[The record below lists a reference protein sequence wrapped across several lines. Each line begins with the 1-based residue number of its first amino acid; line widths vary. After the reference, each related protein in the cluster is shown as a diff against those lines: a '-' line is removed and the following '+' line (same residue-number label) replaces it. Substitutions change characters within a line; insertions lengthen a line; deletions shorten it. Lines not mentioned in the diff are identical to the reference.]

1 MDRLMARWQACRL
14 KLRQW
19 LLLGALRARPDYYE
33 LVSGLITALV
43 IINAISTGV
52 DVGNVSWETYART
65 RLADDIEQMVDQ
77 WSDSIDERARAH
89 RIYAGQGIS
98 EYRASL
104 ERELLSQFRPQ
115 AQALADRIRNARD
128 EDLAKFGMG
137 QVLQQITASFGGKYV
152 GGALGKNAGDAVG
165 NLLEWEWNAASL
177 AQAYGGEDLSVN
189 WQAKSDLMRQMMGHL
204 AGRELSSWNN
214 AEPLLQAMA
223 LRTVRYLQLN
233 RDQWTDE
240 EYEQLVRQRAM
251 ALAGTYGL
259 TRGRSED
266 APFKDIDALM
276 GWLAGQAGRALPGQ
290 EPTPTG
296 PPPEPTATNTAVPQE
311 PEAAGLNATRELG
324 RLLYNTCSS
333 AEMACSDALCAG
345 QEYDGMCDDGCP
357 ACDSD
362 IMYAMCDP
370 DLWDL
375 DDQAATCSLAAAEE
389 YVRSVV
395 AALNA
400 LTTGTIKESEALQAE
415 TRARYTAMDANEK
428 CIATV
433 CKSYC
438 GMQGQDYALVYGMC
452 KCK

>member
-1 MDRLMARWQACRL
+1 MVRLMSCWHTCRL

-33 LVSGLITALV
+33 LVTGLITALV

-52 DVGNVSWETYART
+52 DAGNISWESYAKT
-65 RLADDIEQMVDQ
+65 QLADDIEQMVDR
-77 WSDSIDERARAH
+77 WSDSIDERERAH

-98 EYRASL
+98 QYRATL
-104 ERELLSQFRPQ
+104 ERELLKQFRPQ
-115 AQALADRIRNARD
+115 AMALADRIRNARD

-137 QVLQQITASFGGKYV
+137 QVLQQITSSFGGKYV

-177 AQAYGGEDLSVN
+177 AQAHAGEDLSVN
-189 WQAKSDLMRQMMGHL
+189 WQAKSDLMRQLMGHL
-204 AGRELSSWNN
+204 AGRELDSWNN

-223 LRTVRYLQLN
+223 FRSVRYLQLN
-233 RDQWTDE
+233 RGQWSQE
-240 EYEQLVRQRAM
+240 EYAQRVRERAIS
-251 ALAGTYGL
+251 LASTYGL
-259 TRGRSED
+259 TQAQSED
-266 APFKDIDALM
+266 SPFRDIAALM
-276 GWLAGQAGRALPGQ
+276 GWLAGQAGRLLPGQ
-290 EPTPTG
+290 EPAPTA
-296 PPPEPTATNTAVPQE
+296 PAPEPTATNTAVPQE
-311 PEAAGLNATRELG
+311 PASAGLNATRELG

-345 QEYDGMCDDGCP
+345 QEYDGLCDDDCP
-357 ACDSD
+357 RCDSD
-362 IMYAMCDP
+362 TLEAMCDP

-375 DDQAATCSLAAAEE
+375 DDQAAACSLAAAEE
-389 YVRSVV
+389 YVRSVE

-400 LTTGTIKESEALQAE
+400 LSAGTMRDYEAGQAE
-415 TRARYTAMDANEK
+415 RRARQKAQSANEK

-433 CKSYC
+433 CQSYC